1 MRRFFPPLVL
11 LCAAVSLLA
20 SCLNSDNEE
29 VVYSDDVAIT
39 AFSIASADMTVH
51 TTSSKGEDS
60 TYVTSNTSLSAY
72 KFVIDQAK
80 GEIYN
85 VDSLP
90 QNIIASK
97 LLVNCS
103 TKNNGIA
110 VIRSIEKPDSANYI
124 SSSDTLDF
132 SNPRT
137 ICVYSASGKYTR
149 DYTVKVNVHQ
159 QDGDEMV
166 WQKKA
171 VVSELAALTS
181 MRAFQMGSAL
191 YVLGENEGNTL
202 VYRAQ
207 PEDGGVWT
215 LVATL
220 KANASLNTIVHNG
233 NMYVLD
239 DGSLKVSAD
248 GINFNTVIES
258 APISRLVAQSSVALY
273 GISGDGKMMSSVD
286 NGQTWNNDEMD
297 FGTIIPS
304 CDIDYCTVNYPSVPN
319 TECVVITG
327 NRDLA
332 AYPDD
337 STAVVLTKIVE
348 KTPGA
353 KDNIWSGA
361 TYNSW
366 DKNML
371 TRLDNL
377 NIFGYN
383 KALYALGGAGIGGC
397 KISAFDGIGKSID
410 YGFSWNKSSDLV
422 LPADFDSSA
431 TTFTAFADNNGY
443 LWIICGGT
451 GAVWKG
457 HLNRVGWDD

>member
-220 KANASLNTIVHNG
+220 KANASLNTLVHNG

-304 CDIDYCTVNYPSVPN
+304 RDIDYCTVNYPSVPN

-348 KTPGA
+348 KTPGE
-353 KDNIWSGA
+353 
-361 TYNSW
+361 
-366 DKNML
+366 
-371 TRLDNL
+371 
-377 NIFGYN
+377 
-383 KALYALGGAGIGGC
+383 IGR
-397 KISAFDGIGKSID
+397 AH
-410 YGFSWNKSSDLV
+410 V
-422 LPADFDSSA
+422 
-431 TTFTAFADNNGY
+431 
-443 LWIICGGT
+443 
-451 GAVWKG
+451 
-457 HLNRVGWDD
+457 